1 MLIQFDSG
9 YFCAGAE
16 FEGSLLTCTRAAPII
31 HWMVGKSYD
40 DVYMYAKRKGWKILR
55 PVSSMVERPPYE
67 REAPD

>member
-1 MLIQFDSG
+1 MFMLQFDSG

-40 DVYMYAKRKGWKILR
+40 DVYTYAKRKGWKISR
-55 PVSSMVERPPYE
+55 VARSSVDR
-67 REAPD
+67 AVDS